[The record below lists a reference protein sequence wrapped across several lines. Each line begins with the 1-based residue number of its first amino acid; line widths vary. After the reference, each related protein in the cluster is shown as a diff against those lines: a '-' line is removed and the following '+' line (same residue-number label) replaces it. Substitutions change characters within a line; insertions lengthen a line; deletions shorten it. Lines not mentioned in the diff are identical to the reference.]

1 MFLVFEHFIER
12 PLGNRKMS
20 REVVH
25 FHFFNSNTT
34 KLSPS
39 ILKNAF
45 TKLTLRVDFL
55 FHVQTVEKSQLR
67 NILRTKKTRLECPIP
82 KTKFTLSV
90 TPWA

>member
-1 MFLVFEHFIER
+1 MFLVFEHFIEC
-12 PLGNRKMS
+12 PLGNREMS
-20 REVVH
+20 GEVVH

-55 FHVQTVEKSQLR
+55 FHVQRVENKS
-67 NILRTKKTRLECPIP
+67 
-82 KTKFTLSV
+82 
-90 TPWA
+90 A